1 MDSKSLFS
9 FAVVSAVAA
18 FVSFGCSKGDDALSS
33 AKLTADQESI
43 VVEKYDENI
52 AFNLSWDE
60 VGGASKYFVQF
71 TADSDPEFL
80 KAYVKDA
87 VDGTSLAVTYDDMK
101 AIHNSTGVLSDY
113 QLLVR
118 VLSEAEGVTS
128 SYSNKVRVNVGF
140 AIWPDIDM
148 LYLCG
153 DACAGS
159 WNIGTVPSVHFTPR
173 NGLMYDVYEWEGKL
187 TAGGG
192 FRINTKD
199 NWFPSIMK
207 STVDGAP
214 VYVGSSSIYYEDE
227 SLYEH
232 FSVSE
237 TGVYAVTV
245 DLTDFKAI
253 KVDIVK
259 K

>member
-118 VLSEAEGVTS
+118 VLSETEGMTS

-148 LYLCG
+148 LYLCRKLEHRHCPE
-153 DACAGS
+153 CAFY
-159 WNIGTVPSVHFTPR
+159 TE
-173 NGLMYDVYEWEGKL
+173 EW
-187 TAGGG
+187 
-192 FRINTKD
+192 
-199 NWFPSIMK
+199 S
-207 STVDGAP
+207 
-214 VYVGSSSIYYEDE
+214 YVRC
-227 SLYEH
+227 L
-232 FSVSE
+232 
-237 TGVYAVTV
+237 
-245 DLTDFKAI
+245 
-253 KVDIVK
+253 
-259 K
+259 

>member
-1 MDSKSLFS
+1 MSASRSGRTSICFI
-9 FAVVSAVAA
+9 FAA
-18 FVSFGCSKGDDALSS
+18 
-33 AKLTADQESI
+33 T
-43 VVEKYDENI
+43 
-52 AFNLSWDE
+52 
-60 VGGASKYFVQF
+60 
-71 TADSDPEFL
+71 
-80 KAYVKDA
+80 
-87 VDGTSLAVTYDDMK
+87 
-101 AIHNSTGVLSDY
+101 
-113 QLLVR
+113 LV
-118 VLSEAEGVTS
+118 
-128 SYSNKVRVNVGF
+128 
-140 AIWPDIDM
+140 
-148 LYLCG
+148 
-153 DACAGS
+153 
-159 WNIGTVPSVHFTPR
+159 
-173 NGLMYDVYEWEGKL
+173 
-187 TAGGG
+187 GGG